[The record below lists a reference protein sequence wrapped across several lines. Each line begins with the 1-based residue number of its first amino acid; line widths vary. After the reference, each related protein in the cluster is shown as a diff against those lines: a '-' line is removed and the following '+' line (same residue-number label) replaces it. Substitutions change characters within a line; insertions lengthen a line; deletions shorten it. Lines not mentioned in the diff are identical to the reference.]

1 MSAMLRASAPRALLR
16 AMGAPLRRAST
27 AAPEPEAALGSLP
40 LKHTV
45 LHDRHVELGG
55 KMVPFAGY
63 SMPVQYDSEGIKD
76 SHLWVRKNA
85 GLFDI
90 SHMGES
96 AWARPLSLLSARACV
111 CCTGLATL
119 TRLLFFSTPFPLLSA
134 VCPSHSHSQAARKG

>member
-1 MSAMLRASAPRALLR
+1 MMRATSILRRRIA
-16 AMGAPLRRAST
+16 APLLTRSF
-27 AAPEPEAALGSLP
+27 AAEAVAPDGLA
-40 LKHTV
+40 KTM

-76 SHLWVRKNA
+76 SHLWVRANA

-96 AWARPLSLLSARACV
+96 TSHWAADIAGGACV
-111 CCTGLATL
+111 LGYSVLAQVN
-119 TRLLFFSTPFPLLSA
+119 A
-134 VCPSHSHSQAARKG
+134 